1 MWITFFISK
10 NIFISIM
17 QMRRVC
23 INNKFSTKIMLMYQH
38 KLEIISFL
46 HKNNRVMSMFYFKIL
61 LKTFTTKK

>member
-1 MWITFFISK
+1 
-10 NIFISIM
+10 
-17 QMRRVC
+17 MRRVC